1 MPTHPGFSG
10 LGRLWSAPLPLSVVV
25 VSHLLLLW
33 LWVQSSPN
41 LRVRADRSDHLHK
54 TIVYL
59 PLDPQGEV
67 KSRRA
72 EQKSRQLTKEAVPYQ
87 QNEQSAGSFE
97 RIQVKVDATSSAE
110 SVGASSQL
118 AAPAAAGS
126 TSPGVAQRH
135 WFDNPIVM
143 GQQLHQLSLSEV
155 ANQQINPEG
164 PPDRLKRGIQDA
176 ALPVCLASN
185 EAGGILSP
193 IAIAFAALRG
203 KCKLP

>member
-1 MPTHPGFSG
+1 
-10 LGRLWSAPLPLSVVV
+10 
-25 VSHLLLLW
+25 
-33 LWVQSSPN
+33 
-41 LRVRADRSDHLHK
+41 VRADRFEHLHK

-59 PLDPQGEV
+59 PLEPQGEV

-72 EQKSRQLTKEAVPYQ
+72 EQKSRQLTEAVPYQ
-87 QNEQSAGSFE
+87 QKERSAGSFE

-118 AAPAAAGS
+118 AAPAAAVS
-126 TSPGVAQRH
+126 TSPSVAQRH

-143 GQQLHQLSLSEV
+143 GRQSRQHSLSEL

-164 PPDRLKRGIQDA
+164 PPDRLKQGIQDA

>member
-1 MPTHPGFSG
+1 M
-10 LGRLWSAPLPLSVVV
+10 
-25 VSHLLLLW
+25 
-33 LWVQSSPN
+33 
-41 LRVRADRSDHLHK
+41 RADRSEHLHK

-59 PLDPQGEV
+59 PLEPQGEV

-72 EQKSRQLTKEAVPYQ
+72 EHKSRQLTKEAVPYQ
-87 QNEQSAGSFE
+87 QKERSAGSFE

-126 TSPGVAQRH
+126 TSPSVAQRH

-143 GQQLHQLSLSEV
+143 GRQSRQHSLSEL

-164 PPDRLKRGIQDA
+164 PPDRLKQGIQDA
-176 ALPVCLASN
+176 ALPVCLASKVV
-185 EAGGILSP
+185 SHDVV
-193 IAIAFAALRG
+193 
-203 KCKLP
+203 